1 MAKNGSILTRTNMIC
16 KYENLLNLDNDSNL
30 IYVYKKYNP
39 NQLLLV
45 KSVLDRKSFIGISNI

>member
-1 MAKNGSILTRTNMIC
+1 MIC